1 VVSWPDESSV
11 CPHDPRGGYLSNQ
24 PVNWKS
30 TDHSVLPHR
39 TLFRSSRVPSPCQP
53 RKGAKTRQILRK
65 SIGATTNHTS
75 NAQPPAG
82 GGVLRATSPATLLNC
97 RTEPPKSLEM
107 LHLLPTSSRTVA
119 AVSNQHAP
127 CAKGPLASLS
137 MRPSASTFRLQH
149 TARKRQGQSHMPVRS
164 SRLNSRRPPTA
175 SKPDPMTRAK
185 LGRNERVRH
194 DGRQLTTSPSTAIL
208 TKLT

>member
-39 TLFRSSRVPSPCQP
+39 TLFRSLRVPSPCEP

-75 NAQPPAG
+75 NASTASRRGRQPQSRQPSYTIE
-82 GGVLRATSPATLLNC
+82 LSDRAAKVPGNVASSTDLLADRSRSIQSACSMRQRAPGQPLHAAQCQHLPSPAHSQ
-97 RTEPPKSLEM
+97 EK
-107 LHLLPTSSRTVA
+107 A
-119 AVSNQHAP
+119 
-127 CAKGPLASLS
+127 GPV
-137 MRPSASTFRLQH
+137 PY
-149 TARKRQGQSHMPVRS
+149 ARS
-164 SRLNSRRPPTA
+164 
-175 SKPDPMTRAK
+175 
-185 LGRNERVRH
+185 
-194 DGRQLTTSPSTAIL
+194 
-208 TKLT
+208 

>member
-1 VVSWPDESSV
+1 V
-11 CPHDPRGGYLSNQ
+11 
-24 PVNWKS
+24 
-30 TDHSVLPHR
+30 
-39 TLFRSSRVPSPCQP
+39 SSRPPRWISLQSTSQLEVDRPLRTAAPYPVSFIARAKSVRTTEGGENTPNSAQIHRRHNKPHQQCHNRQP
-53 RKGAKTRQILRK
+53 AGA
-65 SIGATTNHTS
+65 SAS
-75 NAQPPAG
+75 EPPAQQ
-82 GGVLRATSPATLLNC
+82 TTLLNC

-137 MRPSASTFRLQH
+137 MRPNASTFRLQH